1 MKKIKKLA
9 CMFLVIAVIAPML
22 AIPADAATLSGE
34 GSFASLPRASVSEH
48 VGVTPFV
55 SCCWT
60 PFNHH
65 ELRSWWQT
73 VGNQSYRH
81 HGIYNNWRLWARND
95 GSSAIAVEVRRG
107 GSNGSVAGRLEI
119 RAGQSANT
127 GIRIATI
134 NGFETRHIVSSSNAN
149 GVFSLRI
156 GQSSRRDCGHW

>member
-9 CMFLVIAVIAPML
+9 CMLLVVATLIPML
-22 AIPADAATLSGE
+22 ATPADAVDLSAE
-34 GSFASLPRASVSEH
+34 SPFALPRVSVSEH
-48 VGVTPFV
+48 VGITPLV

-81 HGIYNNWRLWARND
+81 HGVYDNWRLWARND
-95 GSSAIAVEVRRG
+95 GQSAIAVEVRRG
-107 GSNGSVAGRLEI
+107 GSNGSVAGSLQI

-127 GIRIATI
+127 GIRVATI
-134 NGFETRHIVSSSNAN
+134 SGFETRHIVSSSNAN

-156 GQSSRRDCGHW
+156 GQSSRRNCGHW